1 MRQILKKLFYIVGDA
16 LLCVLTIY
24 ASIWLRFEGNIEQRY
39 LENMWFYMLVAVV
52 TVWGTG
58 SVVGSYSGMW
68 EYWGL
73 SDTLRQIIC
82 SGVSGFVFL
91 VIKYSGLASVI
102 NPEMRISGSI
112 TVIYCFL
119 ILIMTV
125 VLRTIPRFRQWMISE
140 RSARKNSRAIIIG
153 AGETGAM
160 LVKRMQESAASTIY
174 PVAIVDNDSSKKN
187 LRLAGVTIGGGVED
201 IPELVRRYKA
211 NEAILALPNIGA
223 GDLTAIYRKCS
234 DAGLRLRIF
243 RDSVDAE
250 AFLAGNKF
258 ALRDV
263 SIEDL
268 LFRETIRPDMSGVFA
283 MLQEKTVLVTGGA
296 GSIGSEIC
304 RQVLENGCGK
314 LIIFDIHENGLF
326 EINEELKD
334 KFDKSKYELIVG
346 SVRDR
351 QKLDQVFDAFK
362 PDLVLHA
369 AAHKHVPMMELN
381 PVEAVKNNVFGTLN
395 VLETASAHKTPR
407 CILISTD
414 KAVHPTNIMGATKRV
429 AELLVQNMN
438 GNGCCMAAVR
448 FGNVLGSNGSVVPI
462 FRRQIAEG
470 GPVTVTHKDIVRYFM
485 TIPEAVSLVLTAGTM
500 AKGGEVFL
508 LDMGEPVRIY
518 DLASDLIKLSG
529 LKPDVDV
536 KIEITGLRPGE
547 KLYEELVQDNEQVE
561 STVHEKIFMCKG
573 HVPEADKL
581 NAAIS
586 DMRSALDN
594 GASGEDLR
602 RLTFAAIED
611 TQTAPPVYEA
621 VENAQSSI

>member
-1 MRQILKKLFYIVGDA
+1 MKQISRRLFYIFGDA
-16 LLCVLTIY
+16 LLCVLTMY
-24 ASIWLRFEGNIEQRY
+24 ASIWLRFEGHIEQRY
-39 LENMWFYMLVAVV
+39 IDNMWFYMLAAVI
-52 TVWGTG
+52 TMLSTG
-58 SVVGSYSGMW
+58 AVVGSYSGMW

-82 SGVSGFVFL
+82 AGVSGFVFL
-91 VIKYSGLASVI
+91 VIKYSGLADYI
-102 NPEMRISGSI
+102 NPGMRISGSI

-125 VLRTIPRFRQWMISE
+125 VLRTIPRFRQWMLSE

-153 AGETGAM
+153 AGTTGAM
-160 LVKRMQESAASTIY
+160 LVKRMQESGDSTIY
-174 PVAIVDNDSSKKN
+174 PVAMVDNDLDKRN
-187 LRLAGVTIGGGVED
+187 LRLAGVTVGGGVED
-201 IPELVRRYKA
+201 IPELVKKYKA
-211 NEAILALPNIGA
+211 SEAILALPNISA
-223 GDLTAIYRKCS
+223 GDLSEIYRKCS

-250 AFLAGNKF
+250 SVMAGSKF

-268 LFRETIRPDMSGVFA
+268 LFRDTIKPDMSDVFA
-283 MLQEKTVLVTGGA
+283 MLKGKTVLVTGGA

-326 EINEELKD
+326 EINEELKEKYPAD
-334 KFDKSKYELIVG
+334 RYELVVG

-351 QKLDQVFDAFK
+351 RKLDQVFLRFK

-381 PVEAVKNNVFGTLN
+381 AAEAVKNNVLGTLN
-395 VLETASAHKTPR
+395 VLETAVASKTPR

-414 KAVHPTNIMGATKRV
+414 KAVRPTNIMGATKRM
-429 AELLVQNMN
+429 AELMVQCLN
-438 GNGCCMAAVR
+438 GDGCCMAAVR
-448 FGNVLGSNGSVVPI
+448 FGNVLGSNGSVVPT

-500 AKGGEVFL
+500 ARGGEVFL
-508 LDMGEPVRIY
+508 LDMGKPVRIY

-547 KLYEELVQDNEQVE
+547 KLYEELVQDNEEVGTTE
-561 STVHEKIFMCKG
+561 HEKIFMCKG
-573 HVPEADKL
+573 HVPQARNLYSAIESIR
-581 NAAIS
+581 AALE
-586 DMRSALDN
+586 D
-594 GASGEDLR
+594 GAGDEELR
-602 RLTFAAIED
+602 RLTFDAIQD
-611 TQTAPPVYEA
+611 TQTAPPIYSKATE
-621 VENAQSSI
+621 

>member
-1 MRQILKKLFYIVGDA
+1 MKQILKRLFYIFGDA
-16 LLCVLTIY
+16 ILCVLTIY
-24 ASIWLRFEGNIEQRY
+24 SSIWLRFEGNIEQRY
-39 LENMWFYMLVAVV
+39 LDNMWFYMLVAVV
-52 TVWGTG
+52 TMCGTG
-58 SVVGSYSGMW
+58 AVVGSYSGMW

-73 SDTLRQIIC
+73 SDTLRQVIC
-82 SGVSGFVFL
+82 VGVSGFVFL
-91 VIKYSGLASVI
+91 FIKYSGLAYII

-125 VLRTIPRFRQWMISE
+125 MLRTIPRFRQWMLSE

-160 LVKRMQESAASTIY
+160 LVKRMQESGDSTIY
-174 PVAIVDNDSSKKN
+174 PVAMVDNDLDKRN
-187 LRLAGVTIGGGVED
+187 LRLAGVTVGGGVED
-201 IPELVRRYKA
+201 IPELVKKYKA
-211 NEAILALPNIGA
+211 SEAILALPNISA
-223 GDLTAIYRKCS
+223 GDLSEIYRKCS

-250 AFLAGNKF
+250 SVMAGSKF

-268 LFRETIRPDMSGVFA
+268 LFRDTIKPDMSDVFA
-283 MLQEKTVLVTGGA
+283 MLKGKTVLVTGGA

-326 EINEELKD
+326 EINEELKEKYPAD
-334 KFDKSKYELIVG
+334 RYELVVG

-351 QKLDQVFDAFK
+351 RKLDQVFLRFK

-381 PVEAVKNNVFGTLN
+381 AAEAVKNNVLGTLN
-395 VLETASAHKTPR
+395 VLETAVASKTPR

-414 KAVHPTNIMGATKRV
+414 KAVRPTNIMGATKRM
-429 AELLVQNMN
+429 AELMVQCLN
-438 GNGCCMAAVR
+438 GDGCCMAAVR
-448 FGNVLGSNGSVVPI
+448 FGNVLGSNGSVVPT

-500 AKGGEVFL
+500 ARGGEVFL
-508 LDMGEPVRIY
+508 LDMGKPVRIY

-547 KLYEELVQDNEQVE
+547 KLYEELVQDNEEVGTTE
-561 STVHEKIFMCKG
+561 HEKIFMCKG
-573 HVPEADKL
+573 HVPQARNLYSAIESIR
-581 NAAIS
+581 AALE
-586 DMRSALDN
+586 D
-594 GASGEDLR
+594 GAGDEELR
-602 RLTFAAIED
+602 RLTFDAIQD
-611 TQTAPPVYEA
+611 TQTAPPIYSKATE
-621 VENAQSSI
+621 